1 MLHKTTEKKY
11 LTRDQALLKLQRYCA
26 YQDRCHQEVRSKLID
41 LGVYGDDLENVIVD
55 LIQDNFLNEERFARS
70 FARGKFRIKSWGRDR
85 IRRELKQRRISAYC
99 IKKAMTEIS
108 DEDYDAT
115 LRAEIARRQRLI
127 RGKTAFERRGML
139 AKYLIGR
146 GFETGLVWELLEEK

>member
-1 MLHKTTEKKY
+1 
-11 LTRDQALLKLQRYCA
+11 
-26 YQDRCHQEVRSKLID
+26 
-41 LGVYGDDLENVIVD
+41 
-55 LIQDNFLNEERFARS
+55 
-70 FARGKFRIKSWGRDR
+70 
-85 IRRELKQRRISAYC
+85 
-99 IKKAMTEIS
+99 MTEIS

-146 GFETGLVWELLEEK
+146 GFETSLVWEVLLEEGGDV